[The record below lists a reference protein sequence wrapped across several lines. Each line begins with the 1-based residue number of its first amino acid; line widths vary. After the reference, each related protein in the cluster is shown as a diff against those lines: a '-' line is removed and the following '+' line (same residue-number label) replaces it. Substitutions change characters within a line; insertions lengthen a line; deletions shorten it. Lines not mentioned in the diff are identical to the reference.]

1 MLAQM
6 DLIPK
11 TLEYIQINLNV
22 IIPNKSFNQVYI
34 LQALKPNQNK
44 QKSSRKTENGIK
56 QFSNILASGRALSSL
71 FTFSSG

>member
-44 QKSSRKTENGIK
+44 QKSIKENRKWNQTV
-56 QFSNILASGRALSSL
+56 
-71 FTFSSG
+71 